1 MSENIGHHIV
11 RRPERLLVSGPRRF
25 QKIDEPWIVDR
36 LNRCSSMV
44 IGGHELKATVGC
56 ERRTDGLGPT
66 WVFVRFVKPRLLE
79 FLLGVVRPVPERVNH
94 LHDRQCRTAV
104 NDEPKELPK

>member
-1 MSENIGHHIV
+1 
-11 RRPERLLVSGPRRF
+11 
-25 QKIDEPWIVDR
+25 
-36 LNRCSSMV
+36 
-44 IGGHELKATVGC
+44 
-56 ERRTDGLGPT
+56 
-66 WVFVRFVKPRLLE
+66 VFVRFVKPRLLE